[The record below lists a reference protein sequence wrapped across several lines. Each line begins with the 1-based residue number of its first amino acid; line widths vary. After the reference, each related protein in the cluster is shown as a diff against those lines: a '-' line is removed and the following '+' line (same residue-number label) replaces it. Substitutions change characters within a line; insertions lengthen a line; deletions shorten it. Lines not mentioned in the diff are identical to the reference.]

1 MGAVYSGILGKNIAS
16 LQKKRFRYP
25 DKFAQIIELYD
36 KTDNQTTMAWSSQNL
51 GVASFL
57 SLITSK
63 FKSSQMDSKQWFI
76 E

>member
-36 KTDNQTTMAWSSQNL
+36 KTDNQTTMA
-51 GVASFL
+51 
-57 SLITSK
+57 
-63 FKSSQMDSKQWFI
+63 
-76 E
+76 